1 MHLLYIT
8 VADKKEAIEISKK
21 LVEEKFLACANI
33 IECASSIYWWEGEMK
48 EEQECIIIAKTPSYL
63 VDKTV
68 NRIKKL
74 HSYDCPCILSIKIE
88 EGNEDFLKWVETST
102 KLPYS

>member
-8 VADKKEAIEISKK
+8 INNYEEAGQLCRK
-21 LVEEKFLACANI
+21 LVEEKLLACANI
-33 IECASSIYWWEGEMK
+33 IKCEKSIYWWQGKIE
-48 EEQECIIIAKTPSYL
+48 EEQECIIIAKAPSEL
-63 VDKTV
+63 TEKA
-68 NRIKKL
+68 IKRVKQL
-74 HSYDCPCILSIKIE
+74 HSYDCPCILSIKVT